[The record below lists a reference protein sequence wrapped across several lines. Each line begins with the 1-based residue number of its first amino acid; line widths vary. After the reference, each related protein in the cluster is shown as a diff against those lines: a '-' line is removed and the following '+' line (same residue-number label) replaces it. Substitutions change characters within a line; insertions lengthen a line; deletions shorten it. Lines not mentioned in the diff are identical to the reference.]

1 MIKNKKFLFST
12 ITALFISFLISDF
25 SIKNLFLA
33 NSPKINP
40 FFVRNINSKFEKN
53 LAFLNNFK
61 KNISM
66 NFDREKNI
74 TFKQI
79 SQGVKAAETS
89 EGTIVKIDS
98 SKIDWLE
105 YTFNINGKEI
115 KIKVPKDQQPPSQEV
130 VEALYK

>member
-1 MIKNKKFLFST
+1 MIKNKKILFST

-40 FFVRNINSKFEKN
+40 FFVRNIKSKFEEN

-66 NFDREKNI
+66 NFNREKNI
-74 TFKQI
+74 IFKEI
-79 SQGVKAAETS
+79 SQGVKAAQTS

-105 YTFNINGKEI
+105 YTFNVNGKEV
-115 KIKVPKDQQPPSQEV
+115 KIKVPKDQQPPSQKL